1 MAGNRSRSKQ
11 LLVDLLK
18 AGGLISVALVAPGAL
33 SALQPFIR
41 DGKFNR
47 SDFNRTVKR
56 LYKNNLISIQES
68 GDQLT
73 LKLEKK
79 GREKA
84 IAYSLDDIQLKEPKK
99 WDGKWRI
106 IIFDIPESRK
116 LARVVLQRKLKMLNF
131 QQLQKSVYVH
141 PYPCEDEIEFIR
153 SVYEVRQYV
162 TVMLAEKIE
171 NDGHLRAYF
180 EL

>member
-79 GREKA
+79 AG
-84 IAYSLDDIQLKEPKK
+84 KK
-99 WDGKWRI
+99 QSRI
-106 IIFDIPESRK
+106 LLITFS
-116 LARVVLQRKLKMLNF
+116 
-131 QQLQKSVYVH
+131 
-141 PYPCEDEIEFIR
+141 
-153 SVYEVRQYV
+153 
-162 TVMLAEKIE
+162 
-171 NDGHLRAYF
+171 
-180 EL
+180 